1 MTDKITGPSSSGA
14 SGSYPGIIGPDRSA
28 RSTNTGTGATS
39 RSTLAT
45 TETVSL
51 TEDAA
56 LLQALDEQI
65 AASPAVNAARVE
77 QVRTALAN
85 GEYRIDAERVA
96 EKLLAAEG
104 GIASLL
110 YRN

>member
-28 RSTNTGTGATS
+28 PSTSSGSGTTTRSAPAS
-39 RSTLAT
+39 

-65 AASPAVNAARVE
+65 AATPAVNAARVE
-77 QVRTALAN
+77 EVRTALAN

-110 YRN
+110 FRN